1 MNKVINSLWITKGQ
15 DYVYAHDT
23 PKLYTCLTRM
33 VLSWLEPLK
42 GSPRAHKGV
51 ARGVAIVIGISMSIA
66 FGSRVEAVNRP
77 YKDLEAIANYQLTDK
92 QFNCHN
98 EIVFKESSNN
108 PKAINGSHYG
118 YYQMRT
124 KAVKT
129 QDAYTQFYVYWYY
142 VAKRY
147 GFDNTYPDVP
157 NYCKALAHLERKGW
171 Q

>member
-1 MNKVINSLWITKGQ
+1 MTTRALTCTYANVLGRCGTLMARALQGLNPSPKGI
-15 DYVYAHDT
+15 
-23 PKLYTCLTRM
+23 
-33 VLSWLEPLK
+33 
-42 GSPRAHKGV
+42 
-51 ARGVAIVIGISMSIA
+51 ARGVAFAIGISMSIA
-66 FGSRVEAVNRP
+66 AADRVEAVNRP

-129 QDAYTQFYVYWYY
+129 QDAYKQFYYYWYY

-147 GFDNTYPDVP
+147 GFDSTNPDVP
-157 NYCKALAHLERKGW
+157 NYCKALEHLKSKGW